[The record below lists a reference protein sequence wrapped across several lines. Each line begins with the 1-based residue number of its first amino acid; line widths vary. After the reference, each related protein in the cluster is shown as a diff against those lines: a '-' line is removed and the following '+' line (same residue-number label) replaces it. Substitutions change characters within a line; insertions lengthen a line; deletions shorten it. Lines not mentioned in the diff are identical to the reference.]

1 MENGDHSSKSKQ
13 INRDDAEPKHKEMVS
28 ISVRFYQIKRCDY
41 HWYLSIQ
48 KCTHKQ
54 INLAPYLITYHQ
66 RSPFLYVPFMKSLII
81 SEPLTSSMTHV
92 GSWMLSQTYLGTPSM
107 LSLPPSLQAL
117 IILGVSWEY
126 CPHNQGSGL
135 NIQRRE
141 LYPSTI
147 EIPTGWQK
155 LHHRLFRLFSFWFWN
170 EGVKTPCVCPSLIK
184 ITFFLVIDILLWQ
197 QFV

>member
-1 MENGDHSSKSKQ
+1 M
-13 INRDDAEPKHKEMVS
+13 
-28 ISVRFYQIKRCDY
+28 
-41 HWYLSIQ
+41 WYLSIQ

-147 EIPTGWQK
+147 EMPKGWQK
-155 LHHRLFRLFSFWFWN
+155 
-170 EGVKTPCVCPSLIK
+170 TASLCSL
-184 ITFFLVIDILLWQ
+184 TVFFLVLNRWSKNTMCMSVPDWDNNFPSIWY
-197 QFV
+197 FAVTAVF

>member
-1 MENGDHSSKSKQ
+1 MDPKIGVVYEACFGKREYGPCLAKPLPMPARAKVKWGTWKMETILPRVNRYIEMMQNLNSKKLWIFLCDFIQLENVIPVHSKVHTQTNQSRTLSHNVPPK
-13 INRDDAEPKHKEMVS
+13 EP
-28 ISVRFYQIKRCDY
+28 
-41 HWYLSIQ
+41 LSI
-48 KCTHKQ
+48 
-54 INLAPYLITYHQ
+54 Y
-66 RSPFLYVPFMKSLII
+66 PFYEVIDHIRMA
-81 SEPLTSSMTHV
+81 HV
-92 GSWMLSQTYLGTPSM
+92 GSWISSQTYLGTPSM

-155 LHHRLFRLFSFWFWN
+155 TAS
-170 EGVKTPCVCPSLIK
+170 SAI
-184 ITFFLVIDILLWQ
+184 
-197 QFV
+197 